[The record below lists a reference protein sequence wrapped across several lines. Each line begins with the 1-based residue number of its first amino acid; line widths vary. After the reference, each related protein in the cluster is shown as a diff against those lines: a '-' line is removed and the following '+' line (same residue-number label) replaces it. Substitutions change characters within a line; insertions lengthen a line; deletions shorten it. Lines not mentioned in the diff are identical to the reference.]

1 MVGSVGTVVGSPPRM
16 GGAAS
21 TATADS
27 SRPSISTS
35 TWACSAG
42 IGCWPSSAE
51 VVHTTGRPI
60 ASANSCQVKP
70 LANRAT
76 TICSVTS
83 FRVMATSM
91 HPDPRIRLAVSA
103 FRNPEIGVAAGCRLR
118 SIRSSATRIEVAMR
132 IVIDLNRCLGYAQCV
147 PLAPEVL
154 KLSGE
159 ETLTYDPNPDDSQR
173 LRVLRAAASCPVQA
187 IIVDRLDTE

>member
-1 MVGSVGTVVGSPPRM
+1 MVGSVGTAVGRPPRM

-27 SRPSISTS
+27 SRPRISTS
-35 TWACSAG
+35 TLPSSAG

-60 ASANSCQVKP
+60 VSANSCQVKP
-70 LANRAT
+70 LARRAT
-76 TICSVTS
+76 TICSVIS

-91 HPDPRIRLAVSA
+91 HPDPRIHLAVST
-103 FRNPEIGVAAGCRLR
+103 FRN

-132 IVIDLNRCLGYAQCV
+132 IVVDLNRCLGYAQCV